1 MLEAFGPPSG
11 APRARR
17 LVCIGAYLGLYA
29 PEFFPAQEGAEYEA
43 PAILRPI
50 EDLREHFTI
59 LSGLDHRA
67 SGGHANWRTYL
78 KGARPGDRISLDQ
91 RVAAELGDA
100 TRFSSLQ
107 LSCGS
112 PDGVQMS
119 FTRSGVGLPMI
130 ERPSVL
136 FAKLF
141 GSPADQA
148 RQRYLLD
155 SNESV
160 LDLVLEDARR
170 LETRVGTADREKLGE
185 YFESLREVERKLQKQ
200 REWLGKPLRKVELE
214 LPEFDPVAPALL
226 LECEELMYEL
236 VGLALQTDST
246 RVISL
251 LIPGAGQVFTLDGE
265 SLVAGYHG
273 LTHHN
278 NDEHKSRDL
287 VRLDVQHA
295 VRLGKLLRK
304 LRDTQDAGGAPLL
317 DSTIVLFGSGMGDA
331 SLHSNRNGPILGA
344 GGGFRHG
351 RHVVVHSSRGTP
363 KPLLGDLFLTLMRQL
378 GLEVDSFASASQG
391 LESLFA

>member
-1 MLEAFGPPSG
+1 
-11 APRARR
+11 
-17 LVCIGAYLGLYA
+17 
-29 PEFFPAQEGAEYEA
+29 
-43 PAILRPI
+43 
-50 EDLREHFTI
+50 
-59 LSGLDHRA
+59 
-67 SGGHANWRTYL
+67 
-78 KGARPGDRISLDQ
+78 
-91 RVAAELGDA
+91 
-100 TRFSSLQ
+100 
-107 LSCGS
+107 
-112 PDGVQMS
+112 
-119 FTRSGVGLPMI
+119 
-130 ERPSVL
+130 
-136 FAKLF
+136 
-141 GSPADQA
+141 
-148 RQRYLLD
+148 
-155 SNESV
+155 
-160 LDLVLEDARR
+160 
-170 LETRVGTADREKLGE
+170 
-185 YFESLREVERKLQKQ
+185 
-200 REWLGKPLRKVELE
+200 
-214 LPEFDPVAPALL
+214 
-226 LECEELMYEL
+226 MYEL

-278 NDEHKSRDL
+278 NDEDKIRDL

-331 SLHSNRNGPILGA
+331 SLHSNRNVPILVA